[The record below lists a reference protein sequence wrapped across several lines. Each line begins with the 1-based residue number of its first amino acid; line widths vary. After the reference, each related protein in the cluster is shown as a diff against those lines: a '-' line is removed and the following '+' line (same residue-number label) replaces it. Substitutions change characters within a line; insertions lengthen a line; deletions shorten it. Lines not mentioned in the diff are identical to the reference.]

1 MLPTYIQDLK
11 NLRLQMNTDPHE
23 HTDRSF
29 GTQVSKIALSNIVKD
44 RVYGYNK
51 GRKITGEQIINNVM
65 GSITALSDKGASS
78 LKREFFN
85 KDKELDKK
93 QLSRFLKEQGKQ
105 SGLSTDAIMSM
116 SYDPTTGEMIAP
128 LSSLSTRKF
137 IESRIV
143 SQVGKKAVDIN
154 TPGGS
159 AIQMAFFGFKKTH
172 TLSQEDVSRAYNDGK
187 PLKFLKDNG
196 SMECM
201 LSINFFRHVVPKE
214 FQTDYTTMREW
225 LLSKNIIGDKADP
238 FAIGYRIPTQGL
250 SSTASLVVADVLPA
264 VMGDTIVVPD
274 EFTAMTG
281 SDFDIDKLYIASYW
295 YDKDGNKIE
304 FDETKDTSMHDIYHA
319 NNEKALVNRLLD
331 MYNLVISDDS
341 NIDETRAPLDNLTN
355 ILKKDIL
362 PIVQAASNSEAA
374 PFYEALPSYQLSKK
388 FEYTGG
394 KMGIAPFALHST
406 NHAMTQ
412 AMGLKMDFG
421 AYGSMFNLEQI
432 DSITS
437 QDGYRIMDWLSAM
450 VNAHVDVAKDPYIM
464 TLNVNDVTYNMTN
477 FLLRTGKGTT
487 TFYFLPQEILKDYVS
502 EMLKANGV
510 YGVDPNTSIANR
522 KKDIINKLYSIYTS
536 LAQKSIEEVEDP
548 DLRDQYSDM
557 LSNWKAFYAGKKINK
572 EDTPKLAN
580 ALDQSI
586 LKENLIKNNKGEKDF
601 MYYYNQLLVFRTF
614 NTLTPMSDT
623 LNTLVQRS

>member
-1 MLPTYIQDLK
+1 
-11 NLRLQMNTDPHE
+11 MNTDPHE

-159 AIQMAFFGFKKTH
+159 AIQMAFFGFKKTS

-201 LSINFFRHVVPKE
+201 LSINFFRHVVPE
-214 FQTDYTTMREW
+214 EYQTDYTTMREW

-362 PIVQAASNSEAA
+362 PIVQAASNAEAA

>member
-159 AIQMAFFGFKKTH
+159 AIQMAFFGFKKTS

-201 LSINFFRHVVPKE
+201 LSINFFRHVVPE
-214 FQTDYTTMREW
+214 EYQTDYTTMREW

-304 FDETKDTSMHDIYHA
+304 FDET
-319 NNEKALVNRLLD
+319 
-331 MYNLVISDDS
+331 
-341 NIDETRAPLDNLTN
+341 RAPLDNLTN

-362 PIVQAASNSEAA
+362 PIVQAASNAEAA

-487 TFYFLPQEILKDYVS
+487 TFYFLPQEILKDYVN
-502 EMLKANGV
+502 EMLKAF
-510 YGVDPNTSIANR
+510 TSNVLPFA
-522 KKDIINKLYSIYTS
+522 S
-536 LAQKSIEEVEDP
+536 V
-548 DLRDQYSDM
+548 
-557 LSNWKAFYAGKKINK
+557 
-572 EDTPKLAN
+572 
-580 ALDQSI
+580 
-586 LKENLIKNNKGEKDF
+586 IKNESYSPVIKSC
-601 MYYYNQLLVFRTF
+601 T
-614 NTLTPMSDT
+614 
-623 LNTLVQRS
+623 

>member
-1 MLPTYIQDLK
+1 
-11 NLRLQMNTDPHE
+11 MNTDPHE

-65 GSITALSDKGASS
+65 GSIIALSDKGASS

-159 AIQMAFFGFKKTH
+159 AIQMAFFGFKKTS

-201 LSINFFRHVVPKE
+201 LSINFFRHVVPE
-214 FQTDYTTMREW
+214 EYQTDYTTMREW

-362 PIVQAASNSEAA
+362 PIVQAASNAEAA

-487 TFYFLPQEILKDYVS
+487 TFYFLPQEILKDYVN

>member
-1 MLPTYIQDLK
+1 
-11 NLRLQMNTDPHE
+11 MNTDPHE

-201 LSINFFRHVVPKE
+201 LSINFFRHVVPE
-214 FQTDYTTMREW
+214 EYQTDYTTMREW

-374 PFYEALPSYQLSKK
+374 PFYEALPSY
-388 FEYTGG
+388 
-394 KMGIAPFALHST
+394 
-406 NHAMTQ
+406 
-412 AMGLKMDFG
+412 
-421 AYGSMFNLEQI
+421 
-432 DSITS
+432 
-437 QDGYRIMDWLSAM
+437 
-450 VNAHVDVAKDPYIM
+450 
-464 TLNVNDVTYNMTN
+464 
-477 FLLRTGKGTT
+477 
-487 TFYFLPQEILKDYVS
+487 
-502 EMLKANGV
+502 
-510 YGVDPNTSIANR
+510 
-522 KKDIINKLYSIYTS
+522 
-536 LAQKSIEEVEDP
+536 
-548 DLRDQYSDM
+548 
-557 LSNWKAFYAGKKINK
+557 
-572 EDTPKLAN
+572 
-580 ALDQSI
+580 
-586 LKENLIKNNKGEKDF
+586 
-601 MYYYNQLLVFRTF
+601 
-614 NTLTPMSDT
+614 
-623 LNTLVQRS
+623 

>member
-159 AIQMAFFGFKKTH
+159 AIQMAFFGFKKTS

-201 LSINFFRHVVPKE
+201 LSINFFRHVVPE
-214 FQTDYTTMREW
+214 EYQTDYTTMREW

-362 PIVQAASNSEAA
+362 PIVQAASNAEAA

>member
-65 GSITALSDKGASS
+65 GSIIALSDKGASS

-159 AIQMAFFGFKKTH
+159 AIQMAFFGFKKTS

-201 LSINFFRHVVPKE
+201 LSINFFRHVVPE
-214 FQTDYTTMREW
+214 EYQTDYTTMREW

-362 PIVQAASNSEAA
+362 PIVQAASNAEAA

-487 TFYFLPQEILKDYVS
+487 TFYFLPQEILKDYVN

>member
-159 AIQMAFFGFKKTH
+159 AIQMAFFGFKKTS

-201 LSINFFRHVVPKE
+201 LSINFFRHVVPE
-214 FQTDYTTMREW
+214 EYQTDYTTMREW

-362 PIVQAASNSEAA
+362 PIVQAASNAEAA

-487 TFYFLPQEILKDYVS
+487 TFYFLPQEILKDYVN